1 MSKVNYY
8 LKGVMSTEKMK
19 VLKSE
24 NSKEYQKQMEMLRP
38 IILSVASGGRRET
51 FSTGK
56 SISLKNWN
64 KQTMSIKHGVDLPL
78 RSEEDKI
85 WLESKKVEIEKY
97 LFRQKSVNLMWKRDD
112 ISSILERDVIRRR
125 SESESLLEKLDIFLA
140 EHKTHKGVP
149 IKENTKK
156 KFRTLVNV
164 HWIGSEDGSDLYTPS
179 RYTYEWVEELRQFI
193 LNNGCNDNTLCKYI
207 EGLKTFF
214 KFFITRGDM
223 INIDLAKIKTYEY
236 EQVINILENN
246 ELKIL
251 EEWEF
256 DNKCHDR
263 VRDIFLF
270 QCYTGARYSDIEKI
284 THDEIHAEGSQT
296 CWTYVAKKTNDLQID
311 VPLHVRARRIL
322 QKYSVLDTPLPRLT
336 NQTMNETIKVI
347 AEDLGLNRQ
356 VKKVTYTNGVL
367 YESYSPL
374 YEIISTHMARK
385 TYISLSLQMGVPAQF
400 VKAISGHKDDKSF
413 NRYINLA
420 KSHLMPVAQAWDSIP
435 SKNL

>member
-8 LKGVMSTEKMK
+8 LKGVLSTVKMK

-24 NSKEYQKQMEMLRP
+24 NSKEYLKQMEIPRQ
-38 IILSVASGGRRET
+38 IILSIASGGRRET

-56 SISLKNWN
+56 TISLKNWN
-64 KQTMSIKHGVDLPL
+64 KQTMSIKLGVDLPL
-78 RSEEDKI
+78 RSQEDKI

-97 LFRQKSVNLMWKRDD
+97 LFKQKSAHLNWKRDD
-112 ISSILERDVIRRR
+112 INSILERDVFIRR
-125 SESESLLEKLDIFLA
+125 SDSESLIKKLDIFLA

-149 IKENTKK
+149 IKENTAK
-156 KFRTLVNV
+156 KFRTLVNI
-164 HWIGSEDGSDLYTPS
+164 HWIGFENGSERYTPQ
-179 RYTYEWVEELRQFI
+179 RYSYEWVEEFRQF
-193 LNNGCNDNTLCKYI
+193 LFNSGCTDNTVCKYI

-214 KFFITRGDM
+214 KFFLSKGDF

-246 ELKIL
+246 ELKRL
-251 EEWEF
+251 EDWEF
-256 DNKCHDR
+256 YNKYHDR

-284 THDEIHAEGSQT
+284 SHDEIHAEGSQS

-311 VPLHVRARRIL
+311 VPLHLRARRIL
-322 QKYSVLDTPLPRLT
+322 EKYSALDTPLPRLT

-347 AEDLGLNRQ
+347 AEELGLNRQ
-356 VKKVTYTNGVL
+356 VKRVTYKNGVL
-367 YESYSPL
+367 SESYSPL

-400 VKAISGHKDDKSF
+400 VKAISGHRDDKSF
-413 NRYINLA
+413 NRYVNLA
-420 KSHLMPVAQAWDSIP
+420 KSHLMPVAQAWDSIH